1 MGKPFDVSKFRKTI
15 TKAIDGI
22 GFGFNDPTDWIST
35 NNYALNY
42 LISGEFDKGIP
53 LGKVTVFAGESGAGK
68 SFICSGNLVK
78 NAQAQG
84 IYVILIDTENALD
97 EAWLHALGVDTSED
111 KLLKLNMAMI
121 DDVARMISE
130 FVKEYRTIAETDRPK
145 VLFVLDSLGMMLTP
159 TDVNQFEAGDMKGD
173 MGRKPKALTSLV
185 RNCVNMFGNL
195 NLGLVATN
203 HTYAS
208 QDMFDPDDKISGGQ
222 GFIYA
227 SSIVVAMKKLKLKED
242 EDGNKISE
250 VKGIRAACKIMK
262 TRYAKPF
269 ESVQVKIPYETGMN
283 PYSGLT
289 DLIEARNML
298 KKEGNS
304 LVYTTGEGEIIKKF
318 RKAWERNDDG
328 CLDKVMKDIVA
339 FPKQSISTQ
348 TEVEEEPV
356 EWASKLKL

>member
-1 MGKPFDVSKFRKTI
+1 MAITKPFDVSKFRKSI
-15 TKAIDGI
+15 TKSIDGI
-22 GFGFNDPTDWIST
+22 SVGFTDPTDWVST

-42 LISGEFDKGIP
+42 LISGDFNRGIP

-68 SFICSGNLVK
+68 SFICSGNIVK
-78 NAQAQG
+78 NAQDQG

-97 EAWLHALGVDTSED
+97 EDWLKALGVDTSED
-111 KLLKLNMAMI
+111 KLLKLNLAMI
-121 DDVARMISE
+121 DDVAKVI
-130 FVKEYRTIAETDRPK
+130 FDFTKEYKTLPEDQRPK

-159 TDVNQFEAGDMKGD
+159 TDVNQFEAGDLKGD
-173 MGRKPKALTSLV
+173 MGRKPKALTALV
-185 RNCVNMFGNL
+185 RNCVNMFGAL
-195 NLGLVATN
+195 NLGLVCTN

-227 SSIVVAMKKLKLKED
+227 SSIVVAMRKLKLKED

-283 PYSGLT
+283 PYSGLV
-289 DLIEARNML
+289 DLFEGKGLLA
-298 KKEGNS
+298 KEGNS
-304 LVYTTGEGEIIKKF
+304 LKYTLTDGTVIKQF

-328 CLDKVMKDIVA
+328 SLDRVMADFTA
-339 FPKQSISTQ
+339 NPHHA
-348 TEVEEEPV
+348 VEEQTQEDAT
-356 EWASKLKL
+356 E

>member
-1 MGKPFDVSKFRKTI
+1 MTKPFDISKFRKSI
-15 TKAIDGI
+15 TKSIEGI
-22 GFGFNDPTDWIST
+22 SFGFNDPTDWVST
-35 NNYALNY
+35 GNYALNY
-42 LISGEFDKGIP
+42 RISNHFKRGVP
-53 LGKVTVFAGESGAGK
+53 LGKVTVFAGESGSGK

-78 NAQAQG
+78 NAQEQG

-97 EAWLHALGVDTSED
+97 EAWLHALGVDTSEE

-121 DDVARMISE
+121 DDVAKMISE
-130 FVKEYRTIAETDRPK
+130 FVKEYKTLPVDDRPK

-159 TDVNQFEAGDMKGD
+159 TDVNQFDAGDLKGD
-173 MGRKPKALTSLV
+173 MGRKPKALTALV
-185 RNCVNMFGNL
+185 RNCVNMFGDL
-195 NLGLVATN
+195 NIGLVATN

-227 SSIVVAMKKLKLKED
+227 SSIVVAMRKLKLKED

-250 VKGIRAACKIMK
+250 VRGIRSACKVMK

-289 DLIEARNML
+289 DMFEEKGLL
-298 KKEGNS
+298 VKEGNS
-304 LVYTTGEGEIIKKF
+304 LKYTRPDGTVIKQF
-318 RKAWERNDDG
+318 RKAWERNEENGLDAIMDDVSANPHLING
-328 CLDKVMKDIVA
+328 
-339 FPKQSISTQ
+339 PQE
-348 TEVEEEPV
+348 TEKETVEND
-356 EWASKLKL
+356 

>member
-1 MGKPFDVSKFRKTI
+1 MAKAFDITKFRKSL
-15 TKAIDGI
+15 TKSIDGL
-22 GFGFNDPTDWIST
+22 GVGFNDPTDWVST
-35 NNYALNY
+35 GNYALNY
-42 LISGEFDKGIP
+42 LISGDFHKGIP

-68 SFICSGNLVK
+68 SYICSGNMIK
-78 NAQAQG
+78 NAQEQG
-84 IYVILIDTENALD
+84 IYVVLVDSENALD
-97 EAWLHALGVDTSED
+97 EAWLKALGVDTSEE

-121 DDVARMISE
+121 DDVAKTIHE
-130 FVKEYRTIAETDRPK
+130 FMKEYKAMSEDERPK
-145 VLFVLDSLGMMLTP
+145 VLFVIDSLGMLLTP
-159 TDVNQFEAGDMKGD
+159 TDINQFEAGDLKGD
-173 MGRKPKALTSLV
+173 MGRKPKALTALV
-185 RNCVNMFGNL
+185 RNCVNMFGSYNV
-195 NLGLVATN
+195 GLVATN

-283 PYSGLT
+283 PYSGLV
-289 DLIEARNML
+289 DLFEAKGML

-304 LVYTTGEGEIIKKF
+304 LVYITHDGEVIKQF
-318 RKAWERNDDG
+318 RKAWERNDNG
-328 CLDKVMKDIVA
+328 GLDAIMQDVTNHGEKSDSEITNNVE
-339 FPKQSISTQ
+339 PE
-348 TEVEEEPV
+348 TEANE
-356 EWASKLKL
+356 